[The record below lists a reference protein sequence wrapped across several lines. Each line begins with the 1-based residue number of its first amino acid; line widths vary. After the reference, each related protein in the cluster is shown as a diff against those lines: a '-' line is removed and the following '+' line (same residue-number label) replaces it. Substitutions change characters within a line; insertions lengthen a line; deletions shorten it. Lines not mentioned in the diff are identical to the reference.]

1 MKTLQEKIEW
11 YTFWYWV
18 YWLFSLIVL
27 AGVAILG
34 IFFYFTDFQEVVT
47 VSQLFLLLLL
57 MILALYFQMTALYYH
72 NVLLKLKQT
81 AARQKRPRSS
91 GRNYPPQERR
101 KPNEE

>member
-18 YWLFSLIVL
+18 YWLFSLVVL
-27 AGVAILG
+27 LGVLVLG

-57 MILALYFQMTALYYH
+57 MLLAVYLRITALHYH
-72 NVLLKLKQT
+72 SVLLRLQQ
-81 AARQKRPRSS
+81 AAAKTRRPRGKPRSH
-91 GRNYPPQERR
+91 PQERL
-101 KPNEE
+101 KSNER

>member
-18 YWLFSLIVL
+18 YWLFSLVVL
-27 AGVAILG
+27 LGVVVLG

-57 MILALYFQMTALYYH
+57 MLLAIYLRMTALHYH
-72 NVLLKLKQT
+72 STLQDLKRM
-81 AARQKRPRSS
+81 ARP
-91 GRNYPPQERR
+91 RR
-101 KPNEE
+101 KPRGQPERRRSDEG

>member
-27 AGVAILG
+27 LGVLVLG

-57 MILALYFQMTALYYH
+57 MLLAVYLRMTALHYH
-72 NVLLKLKQT
+72 SVLLKLKQA
-81 AARQKRPRSS
+81 AARPRRPR
-91 GRNYPPQERR
+91 GRHENRPPQERR
-101 KPNEE
+101 KADEG

>member
-18 YWLFSLIVL
+18 YWLFSLVVL
-27 AGVAILG
+27 LGVLVLG

-57 MILALYFQMTALYYH
+57 MLLAIYLRMTALHYH
-72 NVLLKLKQT
+72 SVLHELKRM
-81 AARQKRPRSS
+81 ARPR
-91 GRNYPPQERR
+91 RLRPAERLMPDER
-101 KPNEE
+101 